1 MKEESITKDSNDLV
15 KAINNSW
22 EGASASIKDLTTHY
36 FDNPEMATM
45 IVDLPF
51 TRESWHGRML
61 ASRGVMA
68 SMNKDQVLQ
77 FEKEHWEMLT
87 KKYPE
92 QFSVKHKIFLTWY
105 RMQI

>member
-1 MKEESITKDSNDLV
+1 MSSQ
-15 KAINNSW
+15 
-22 EGASASIKDLTTHY
+22 EGWRSIKDLTTHY

-68 SMNKDQVLQ
+68 SMNKDQILQ
-77 FEKEHWEMLT
+77 FEKEHWKMLT

-92 QFSVKHKIFLTWY
+92 QFSVKHKIF
-105 RMQI
+105 